1 MGGTTMSRMLMT
13 LSRTMVASLLIATA
27 GIAYAVD
34 GDPLGYTLLIQQ
46 SPADAGAVTPGAG
59 VHKVTV
65 GQAVTLSAVPRPGY
79 QFLYWLGDVS
89 SPTATEVTISVDSPK
104 MVVAVFGRESF
115 EDELLQGGGLG
126 MSQSGQGAGGGLRA
140 SPYPITGAGGVSA
153 GAGRGGQVVNFIA
166 PPIDDPFDDDDVKFP
181 VPGEG
186 EGDENNDIPVPGDQ
200 IPEPATALLLGLG
213 TAILLRRRK
222 SRQ

>member
-1 MGGTTMSRMLMT
+1 MGGTTMSRLLMT
-13 LSRTMVASLLIATA
+13 LSRTMVASLLIVTA
-27 GIAYAVD
+27 GMAHAVD

-59 VHKVTV
+59 VHKVSV
-65 GQAVTLSAVPRPGY
+65 GQTVTLSAVPRPGY

-89 SPTATEVTISVDSPK
+89 ASTATDTSINVDSPK

-115 EDELLQGGGLG
+115 EDELLGGGGLG
-126 MSQSGQGAGGGLRA
+126 MSPSGQSAAGGLRA
-140 SPYPITGAGGVSA
+140 SPYPITGAGSVST
-153 GAGRGGQVVNFIA
+153 GAGRGSRVINNIV
-166 PPIDDPFDDDDVKFP
+166 PPIDNPFDDDVKFP

-186 EGDENNDIPVPGDQ
+186 EDDENNDFPVPGDQ

-213 TAILLRRRK
+213 SAILLRRRK
-222 SRQ
+222 